1 MIKIETPRDDAG
13 RHEFIEL
20 YEHVYASRS
29 AYWKPAARFERA
41 VLCGQSAFNEGRMV
55 RPFVARERGQMV
67 ARILAVMDA
76 RYNRHWQERL
86 GHLCWF
92 EALPGTREAVKALID
107 EACEWLQNQGANA
120 ARAGHGVLEFPFVID
135 AYETLPPNVLRFN
148 PPYYHSLLKDA
159 GCESEKGFVDY
170 KIEVRPELLA
180 RWVSMLEAARR
191 AGYAITPLRAVP
203 EHRRVHDFV
212 ETFNATFTSH
222 WGWTPYSETEIS
234 GLLNALAPTG
244 VLDTSVLAYRG
255 DQPVGMLLLVPE
267 HKAEAVRKAGRT
279 IQEDERL
286 NVLAIGVCE
295 SDRGRGVNLAMAS
308 YGYLELVRRGA
319 TYLSYT
325 LVLDDNWPSRRTAEK
340 LGAVVCANYVAYRRN
355 FLSKDKG

>member
-1 MIKIETPRDDAG
+1 MPTVKIEIPQDKAALT
-13 RHEFIEL
+13 EFIGL
-20 YEHVYASRS
+20 YDRVYASRS
-29 AYWKPAARFERA
+29 AYWKPAARFEMA
-41 VLCGQSAFNEGRMV
+41 VLCGQTAFNEDRTV
-55 RPFVARERGQMV
+55 RPFVARERGQVV
-67 ARILAVMDA
+67 ARVLAVMDA
-76 RYNRHWQERL
+76 RYNRHWHERL

-92 EALPGTREAVKALID
+92 EALPGTRQAVKLLIAD
-107 EACEWLQNQGANA
+107 ACEWLQGQGADA
-120 ARAGHGVLEFPFVID
+120 ARAGHGMLEFPFVID
-135 AYETLPPNVLRFN
+135 AYETLPPNVLRLN

-191 AGYAITPLRAVP
+191 AGYAITPLREVP
-203 EHRRVHDFV
+203 EHRRVRDFV
-212 ETFNATFTSH
+212 ETFNATFKSH
-222 WGWTPYSETEIS
+222 WGWTPYSETEIA
-234 GLLNALAPTG
+234 GLLKALTAAG

-267 HKAEAVRKAGRT
+267 HNAEAALQFGRIVR
-279 IQEDERL
+279 ENERL

-319 TYLSYT
+319 KYVSYT

-340 LGAVVCANYVAYRRN
+340 LGATVCANYVAYRRRI
-355 FLSKDKG
+355 K